1 MEKVRLEIELHE
13 YKRLALVIRDHKS
26 MLYKLSMHELIR
38 RDLVRDMDFDAA
50 ASSFAPWLHA
60 VKASKITI
68 RTGKSL
74 FVIGLVLVWLQI
86 SCFLVN

>member
-38 RDLVRDMDFDAA
+38 RDLIRDMDIMLGILEK
-50 ASSFAPWLHA
+50 SE
-60 VKASKITI
+60 VKQEVSK
-68 RTGKSL
+68 
-74 FVIGLVLVWLQI
+74 
-86 SCFLVN
+86 